1 MSIKIHLDFV
11 KAIKEEI
18 KKIGLNNVIVDHR
31 MFAKDGK
38 GSSNYLAIAEDGKV
52 YIVRVGIKV
61 DKTVDAAVIG
71 GIPGM

>member
-38 GSSNYLAIAEDGKV
+38 V

-71 GIPGM
+71 GIPGML